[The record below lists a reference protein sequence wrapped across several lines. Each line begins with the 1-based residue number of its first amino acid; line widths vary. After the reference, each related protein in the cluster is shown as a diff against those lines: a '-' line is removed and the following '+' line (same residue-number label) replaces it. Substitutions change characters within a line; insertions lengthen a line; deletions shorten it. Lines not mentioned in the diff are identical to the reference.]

1 MNSPAKKEISPL
13 VPQGTL
19 IRLIPEK
26 LKPNPY
32 NPRALF
38 DPAPLA
44 ELKKS
49 IQVHGVLVPITVF
62 KLPGQELYSIIDGE
76 RRYRCC
82 IELKNE
88 GISIDL
94 PANIVE
100 PPTHLASLIYMFNI
114 HSFREQWELMPLA
127 LSLKSIIDELK
138 TGDDQELQ
146 QITGLSMPQIKR
158 ARIILTYDEKYQKM
172 SLEPDPKLR
181 IPSNF
186 WIELYPVLEATP
198 NAIPDIVAQLG
209 RNGIIDKLI
218 EKYWNGKIKSVIHF
232 RRIMEAFEVAE
243 DEVDRLAVSD
253 KLREYIL
260 TPNLETREAFDPFI
274 KDIRR
279 VQRAIGAC
287 DTFIRDIQRA
297 KVDYALEN
305 KEDLISKLNDV
316 ITFAQRLLE
325 KLQGEDA
332 PPSDDQDD
340 EIKG

>member
-1 MNSPAKKEISPL
+1 
-13 VPQGTL
+13 
-19 IRLIPEK
+19 
-26 LKPNPY
+26 
-32 NPRALF
+32 
-38 DPAPLA
+38 
-44 ELKKS
+44 
-49 IQVHGVLVPITVF
+49 
-62 KLPGQELYSIIDGE
+62 
-76 RRYRCC
+76 
-82 IELKNE
+82 
-88 GISIDL
+88 
-94 PANIVE
+94 
-100 PPTHLASLIYMFNI
+100 
-114 HSFREQWELMPLA
+114 MPLA

-274 KDIRR
+274 KDSRR

-287 DTFIRDIQRA
+287 ETFVREIQRA
-297 KVDYALEN
+297 KVDYALED
-305 KEDLISKLNDV
+305 KQDLMSKLEDV
-316 ITFAQRLLE
+316 IAFAQRLLE
-325 KLQGEDA
+325 KLKGEDA
-332 PPSDDQDD
+332 PPGDDQDD